1 MYNRGHQGIFKHI
14 DFILWDLLCLELAY
28 LFAYWVRHGLSSP
41 YAVHT
46 YRNMALFLTLMDVVV
61 IAMYGTLKNV
71 LKRGY
76 YKEFSVTVKHT
87 VILFVSGIVY
97 LFLLRESQNFS
108 RTVLLLTGMIY
119 MPVTWLVRVVW
130 KQLLCR
136 HLRFSVGR
144 SLLIVTKE
152 SGINEVVENLRNHNY
167 EGYRISGI
175 AIIDN
180 DWVGRKIDD
189 IPVVADRSSVFAY
202 VSKNWVDE
210 VFLDLTPSDPATEE
224 MYTRFH
230 DMGVVTHM
238 KLVLHLNLTGTKQFV
253 ESFGNYTVMT
263 TTINAATPR
272 QLIIKKLMDLCGG
285 LIGCLFT
292 GVLALIL
299 GPLIYIKSPG
309 PIFFTQKRVGKNGK
323 IFKIYKFRSMYLDAE
338 QRKAELMA
346 QNKSKDGFM
355 FKVEY
360 DPRIIGCERR
370 PDGTVKKG
378 IGNFIRDWSLDEFPQ
393 FFNVLKG
400 DMSLVGTR
408 PPTLD
413 EWEKYDEHHRKRLS
427 TKPGLTGMWQV
438 SGRSQIT
445 DFEEVVRLDT
455 KYISEWNP
463 GLDIKILLKTVV
475 TVFTKK
481 GAM

>member
-28 LFAYWVRHGLSSP
+28 LLAYWVRHGFLSP
-41 YAVHT
+41 YADHT
-46 YRNMALFLTLMDVVV
+46 YRNMALFLTLMDVVI
-61 IAMYGTLKNV
+61 IALYGTLKNV

-76 YKEFSVTVKHT
+76 YREFSVTVKHT
-87 VILFVSGIVY
+87 VILLVSGIVY
-97 LFLLRESQNFS
+97 LFLLKESENFS
-108 RTVLLLTGMIY
+108 RVVLLLTGIIY
-119 MPVTWLVRVVW
+119 MPLTWLVRVVW
-130 KQLLCR
+130 KQLIC
-136 HLRFSVGR
+136 HLRFSEGR
-144 SLLIVTKE
+144 SLLIITKE
-152 SGINEVVENLRNHNY
+152 NGINEVVENLRNHNY
-167 EGYRISGI
+167 EGYRICGI
-175 AIIDN
+175 AIIDK
-180 DWVGRKIDD
+180 DWVGRKIDG
-189 IPVVADRSSVFAY
+189 IPVVADRSNVFAY
-202 VSKNWVDE
+202 VSKHWVDE
-210 VFLDLTPSDPATEE
+210 VFLDLTPSDPVTEE

-272 QLIIKKLMDLCGG
+272 QLIIKKAMDVCGG
-285 LIGCLFT
+285 LVGCLFT
-292 GVLALIL
+292 GVLTLIL
-299 GPLIYIKSPG
+299 GPIIYLKSPG
-309 PIFFTQKRVGKNGK
+309 PIFFTQQRVGKNGK

-338 QRKAELMA
+338 QRKAELME
-346 QNKSKDGFM
+346 QNQNKDGFM
-355 FKVEY
+355 FKIEY

-370 PDGTVKKG
+370 PDGTIKKG

>member
-28 LFAYWVRHGLSSP
+28 LLAYWVRHGFFSP
-41 YAVHT
+41 YADHT
-46 YRNMALFLTLMDVVV
+46 YRNMALFLTLMDVVI
-61 IAMYGTLKNV
+61 IALYGTLKNV

-76 YKEFSVTVKHT
+76 YREFSVTVKHT
-87 VILFVSGIVY
+87 VILLVSGIVY
-97 LFLLRESQNFS
+97 LFLLKESENFS
-108 RTVLLLTGMIY
+108 RVVLLLTGIIY
-119 MPVTWLVRVVW
+119 MPLTWLVRVVW
-130 KQLLCR
+130 KQLIC
-136 HLRFSVGR
+136 HLRFSEGR
-144 SLLIVTKE
+144 SLLIITKE
-152 SGINEVVENLRNHNY
+152 NGINEVVENLRNHNY
-167 EGYRISGI
+167 EGYRICGI
-175 AIIDN
+175 AIIDK
-180 DWVGRKIDD
+180 DWVGRKIDG

-202 VSKNWVDE
+202 VSKHWVDE
-210 VFLDLTPSDPATEE
+210 VFLDLTPSDPVTEE

-272 QLIIKKLMDLCGG
+272 QLIIKKAMDVCGG
-285 LIGCLFT
+285 LVGCLFT
-292 GVLALIL
+292 GVLTLIL
-299 GPLIYIKSPG
+299 GPIIYLKSPG
-309 PIFFTQKRVGKNGK
+309 PIFFTQQRVGKNGK

-338 QRKAELMA
+338 QRKAELME
-346 QNKSKDGFM
+346 QNQNKDGFM
-355 FKVEY
+355 FKIEY

-370 PDGTVKKG
+370 PDGTIKKG

>member
-14 DFILWDLLCLELAY
+14 DFILWDLLCLQMGY
-28 LFAYWVRHGLSSP
+28 LLSFWIRQGFGSP
-41 YAVHT
+41 YAERN
-46 YRNMALFLTLMDVVV
+46 YRTMALFLTLMD
-61 IAMYGTLKNV
+61 IAIIALYGTLKNV

-76 YKEFSVTVKHT
+76 YKEFAITVKHT
-87 VILFVSGIVY
+87 VILVVSGIVY
-97 LFLLRESQNFS
+97 LFLTKESGAFS
-108 RTVLLLTGMIY
+108 RMVLLLTGLIY
-119 MPVTWLVRVVW
+119 MPLTWSIRMFW
-130 KQLLCR
+130 KRLLRR
-136 HLRFSVGR
+136 HLRFSGGR
-144 SLLIVTKE
+144 VLLIVTRE
-152 SGINEVVENLRNHNY
+152 AQINEVVDNLRNHNY
-167 EGYRISGI
+167 EGYRIKGI
-175 AIIDN
+175 AIIDK
-180 DWVGRKIDD
+180 DWIGRIIDG
-189 IPVVADRSSVFAY
+189 IPVVADKSNVFAY

-210 VFLDLTPSDPATEE
+210 VFLDMLPSDPDAEE
-224 MYTRFH
+224 MYSRFH

-238 KLVLHLNLTGTKQFV
+238 KLVLHLELTGTKQFV

-272 QLIIKKLMDLCGG
+272 QLIIKKLMDICGG
-285 LIGCLFT
+285 LVGCLFT
-292 GVLALIL
+292 AILTVIL
-299 GPLIYIKSPG
+299 GPIIYLKSPG
-309 PIFFTQKRVGKNGK
+309 PIFFSQTRVGKNGK
-323 IFKIYKFRSMYLDAE
+323 TFRIYKFRSMYLDAE
-338 QRKAELMA
+338 QRKAELME
-346 QNKSKDGFM
+346 QNKNKDGFM
-355 FKVEY
+355 FKLEY
-360 DPRIIGCERR
+360 DPRIIGCTRR
-370 PDGTVKKG
+370 PDGTIKKG

-413 EWEKYDEHHRKRLS
+413 EWERYDEHHRKRLS

-438 SGRSQIT
+438 SGRSSIT

-475 TVFTKK
+475 TVFTRK

>member
-28 LFAYWVRHGLSSP
+28 LLAYWVRHGFLSP
-41 YAVHT
+41 YADHT
-46 YRNMALFLTLMDVVV
+46 YRNMALFLTLMDVVI
-61 IAMYGTLKNV
+61 IALYGTLKNV

-76 YKEFSVTVKHT
+76 YREFSVTVKHT
-87 VILFVSGIVY
+87 VILLVSGIVY
-97 LFLLRESQNFS
+97 LFLLKESENFS
-108 RTVLLLTGMIY
+108 RVVLLLTGIIY
-119 MPVTWLVRVVW
+119 MPLTWLVRVVW
-130 KQLLCR
+130 KQLIC
-136 HLRFSVGR
+136 HLRFSEGR
-144 SLLIVTKE
+144 SLLIITKE
-152 SGINEVVENLRNHNY
+152 NGINEVVENLRNHNY
-167 EGYRISGI
+167 EGYRICGI
-175 AIIDN
+175 AIIDK
-180 DWVGRKIDD
+180 DWVGRKIDG

-202 VSKNWVDE
+202 VSKHWVDE
-210 VFLDLTPSDPATEE
+210 VFLDLTPSDPVTEE

-272 QLIIKKLMDLCGG
+272 QLIIKKAMDVCGG
-285 LIGCLFT
+285 LVGCLFT
-292 GVLALIL
+292 GVLTLIL
-299 GPLIYIKSPG
+299 GPIIYLKSPG
-309 PIFFTQKRVGKNGK
+309 PIFFTQQRVGKNGK

-338 QRKAELMA
+338 QRKAELME
-346 QNKSKDGFM
+346 QNQNKDGFM
-355 FKVEY
+355 FKIEY

-370 PDGTVKKG
+370 PDGTIKKG

>member
-28 LFAYWVRHGLSSP
+28 LLAYWVWHGFLSP
-41 YAVHT
+41 YADHT
-46 YRNMALFLTLMDVVV
+46 YRNMALFLTLMDVVI
-61 IAMYGTLKNV
+61 IALYGTLKNV

-76 YKEFSVTVKHT
+76 YREFSVTVKHT
-87 VILFVSGIVY
+87 VILLVSGIVY
-97 LFLLRESQNFS
+97 LFLLKESGNFS
-108 RTVLLLTGMIY
+108 RVVMLLTGIIY
-119 MPVTWLVRVVW
+119 MPLTWLVRVVW
-130 KQLLCR
+130 KQLICR
-136 HLRFSVGR
+136 HLRFSEGR
-144 SLLIVTKE
+144 SLLIITKE
-152 SGINEVVENLRNHNY
+152 NGINEVVENLRNHNY
-167 EGYRISGI
+167 EGYRICGI
-175 AIIDN
+175 AIIDK
-180 DWVGRKIDD
+180 DWVGRKIDG

-202 VSKNWVDE
+202 VSKHWVDE
-210 VFLDLTPSDPATEE
+210 VFLDLTPSDPVTEE

-272 QLIIKKLMDLCGG
+272 QLIIKKAMDVCGG
-285 LIGCLFT
+285 LVGCLFT
-292 GVLALIL
+292 GVLTLIL
-299 GPLIYIKSPG
+299 GPIIYLKSPG
-309 PIFFTQKRVGKNGK
+309 PIFFTQQRVGKNGK

-338 QRKAELMA
+338 QRKAELME
-346 QNKSKDGFM
+346 QNQNKDGFM
-355 FKVEY
+355 FKIEY

-370 PDGTVKKG
+370 HDGTIKKG

-427 TKPGLTGMWQV
+427 TKAGLTGMWQV

>member
-28 LFAYWVRHGLSSP
+28 LLAFWVRHGLSSP
-41 YAVHT
+41 YASHT

-87 VILFVSGIVY
+87 VILLVSGIVY

-108 RTVLLLTGMIY
+108 RTVLLLTGIIY

-299 GPLIYIKSPG
+299 GPIIYIKSPG